1 MYIKIKSSMKKYFP
15 FFFLFISFAC
25 KQSVEPTVYQVDKG
39 LQIYLDKFTEE
50 AKKRK
55 INIATENLILK
66 FGNTTE
72 QICGR
77 CIKVKNDGQRTVT
90 IIDNLKCWQE
100 TSYENREALVFHE
113 LAHCLLGRVHRDDFL
128 PNGIEASIMNSKGS
142 GFYEPCIY
150 DITGNN
156 DCNKTYRR
164 TYYIDEL
171 FNEKT
176 DTPDWGK

>member
-1 MYIKIKSSMKKYFP
+1 MKKYLP
-15 FFFLFISFAC
+15 FLFIIISFSC

-39 LQIYLDKFTEE
+39 LEVYLSKFTEE
-50 AKKRK
+50 ANQRG
-55 INIATENLILK
+55 INITTENLILK
-66 FGNTTE
+66 FGTTTE

-77 CIKVKNDGQRTVT
+77 CVKAKNDGQRTVT
-90 IIDNLKCWQE
+90 IIDNLNCWQQAP
-100 TSYENREALVFHE
+100 YENREALVFHE
-113 LAHCLLGRVHRDDFL
+113 LAHCLLGRIHRDDFL
-128 PNGIEASIMNSKGS
+128 PNGIEASIMNSRGN

-156 DCNKTYRR
+156 KCNKTGRR

-176 DTPDWGK
+176 NIPDWGK